1 MSGRRLSRR
10 YQMNRDLPEMR
21 SAGRQTVAA
30 VFMAAVC
37 FSSVAF
43 GQVEDV
49 EIALAT
55 QKENLRKIS
64 QTKRWLQQC
73 VDECTG
79 TFSRRDISAEQWETF
94 FSDYLSENALTD
106 PLRSYLWYPVFGWLS
121 KETHDK
127 LQRALVQPM
136 IDNVVS
142 AMGTHRSDWDKAL
155 VDDAVLYQTVMN
167 SLRFLSWLG
176 GDYSK
181 VGQASSILSQSIK
194 EEIFHVQCLLLSA
207 YPQWLKADA
216 RLDSAKEPWAASVRA
231 QVWMNLRNVEPLDN
245 SRKTTISRLI
255 GLTGLHLQIWDDY
268 AILLI
273 DNGVYDHD
281 QVATVYSF
289 LQAVPKQLV
298 QCGAI
303 GTFQGWNGVR
313 SGAEIFFL
321 SSSGYISIWVGRPG
335 EGKTTTEFPEDIARV
350 ETDIFGAILAHEF
363 NHSVSY
369 SCFTTEQKEREKQL
383 IEEAGREPLNYLRSM
398 FGDVFVDGPQE
409 FFASIANS
417 YFADTS
423 HLLRLA
429 LKRFDDGRRQ
439 PLDQFLFFAD
449 VYSLGTNETKGYRLP
464 GTGKLSSYPILLERD
479 GDGRIV
485 AMTIRSETSRFIRTW
500 RFIRDREG
508 RISSYL
514 STTP

>member
-1 MSGRRLSRR
+1 M
-10 YQMNRDLPEMR
+10 
-21 SAGRQTVAA
+21 
-30 VFMAAVC
+30 
-37 FSSVAF
+37 
-43 GQVEDV
+43 
-49 EIALAT
+49 
-55 QKENLRKIS
+55 
-64 QTKRWLQQC
+64 
-73 VDECTG
+73 
-79 TFSRRDISAEQWETF
+79 
-94 FSDYLSENALTD
+94 
-106 PLRSYLWYPVFGWLS
+106 
-121 KETHDK
+121 
-127 LQRALVQPM
+127 
-136 IDNVVS
+136 
-142 AMGTHRSDWDKAL
+142 
-155 VDDAVLYQTVMN
+155 
-167 SLRFLSWLG
+167 
-176 GDYSK
+176 
-181 VGQASSILSQSIK
+181 
-194 EEIFHVQCLLLSA
+194 
-207 YPQWLKADA
+207 
-216 RLDSAKEPWAASVRA
+216 
-231 QVWMNLRNVEPLDN
+231 
-245 SRKTTISRLI
+245 
-255 GLTGLHLQIWDDY
+255 
-268 AILLI
+268 
-273 DNGVYDHD
+273 
-281 QVATVYSF
+281 
-289 LQAVPKQLV
+289 
-298 QCGAI
+298 
-303 GTFQGWNGVR
+303 R

-429 LKRFDDGRRQ
+429 LNRFDDGRRQ

-464 GTGKLSSYPILLERD
+464 GTGRLSSYPILLERD

-485 AMTIRSETSRFIRTW
+485 AMTIRSETW
-500 RFIRDREG
+500 RFIRDGEG